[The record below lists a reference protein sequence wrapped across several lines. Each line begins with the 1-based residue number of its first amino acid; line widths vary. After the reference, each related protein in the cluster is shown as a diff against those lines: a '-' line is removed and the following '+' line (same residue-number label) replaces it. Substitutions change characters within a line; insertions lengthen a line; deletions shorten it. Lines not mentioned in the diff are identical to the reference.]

1 MTSAF
6 KILWVDDE
14 IDLLTPYFHFL
25 NGKGYDLS
33 SVSNGTDAIELISSN
48 NYDLIILD
56 ENMPG
61 LSGLHVLDEV
71 KKMKPLLPV
80 IMVTKSEEENIMN
93 SAIGS
98 NIADYLI
105 KPVNPNQLLL
115 SIKKI
120 TDKSRLVSEKSLQQY
135 QGEFNQLS
143 REIMFAEGIEDWK
156 NIYKKIIYYEQQ
168 LEKTDNESMMSVL
181 DSQRIE
187 ANNLFSKHIK
197 NNYLDW
203 FSGKGNALPLM
214 SANLLSKKFFPLAQK
229 EEKIALILIDNLRFD
244 HWDAISKF
252 FYNDCHIDTDL
263 YMSILPTTT
272 SYARNAIF
280 SGLMPS
286 EIEKIYPEIWKND
299 DDEGLKNLYEEDL
312 FKKQC
317 QRLGLT
323 EPFFF
328 KKIIANHDGK
338 SFLESINNTLNKFS
352 KGIII
357 YNFIDILS
365 HSQTESRTMRELAN
379 TDQAY
384 RSLVV
389 SWFEHSPLY
398 DIMKKLTEEGYTLFV
413 TTDHGSIRVD
423 NPVKVVGERNLN
435 TNLRYKQGRNL
446 NYPVKEVFEIREP
459 VKAYLPRTMVTASY
473 IFTMNNDFFAYP
485 NNFSQYVGLY
495 RNTFQHGGIS
505 MDEMLIPYS
514 VIKPKK

>member
-25 NGKGYDLS
+25 NQKGYDLS

-48 NYDLIILD
+48 NYDLVILD
-56 ENMPG
+56 EHMPG
-61 LSGLHVLDEV
+61 LDGLHVLDEI
-71 KKMKPLLPV
+71 KKIKPFLPI

-98 NIADYLI
+98 NIVDYLI

-135 QGEFNQLS
+135 QNEFNQLS
-143 REIMFAEGIEDWK
+143 QEIAFAKKLNDWK
-156 NIYKKIIYYEQQ
+156 NIYKKLVYYEQQ
-168 LEKTDNESMMSVL
+168 LEETGNYSMLPVL
-181 DSQRIE
+181 ASQKNE
-187 ANNLFSKHIK
+187 ANNIFSKYIS
-197 NNYLDW
+197 NNYLNW
-203 FSGKGNALPLM
+203 FSEKSNELPLM
-214 SANLLSKKFFPLAQK
+214 SANLLLKKFFPLAKK
-229 EEKIALILIDNLRFD
+229 EKKIVLILIDNLRFD
-244 HWDAISKF
+244 HWNAISKF
-252 FYNDCHIDTDL
+252 FYTDCFVNTDL
-263 YMSILPTTT
+263 YISILPTTT

-286 EIEKIYPEIWKND
+286 EIEKIYPDIWKND

-317 QRLGLT
+317 HRLGLT
-323 EPFFF
+323 EHFFF
-328 KKIIANHDGK
+328 KKIIKNHDGK
-338 SFLESINNTLNKFS
+338 SFFENINDTLKKFS

-365 HSQTESRTMRELAN
+365 HSQTESNTIRELAS

-384 RSLVV
+384 RSIVV

-398 DIMKKLTEEGYTLFV
+398 DIMKKLIEEEYTLFV
-413 TTDHGSIRVD
+413 TTDHGSIRID
-423 NPVKVVGERNLN
+423 NPVKVIGERNLN

-446 NYPVKEVFEIREP
+446 NYPAKEVFVIKDP
-459 VKAYLPRTMVTASY
+459 AKAYLPRTMVTASY
-473 IFTMNNDFFAYP
+473 IFAMKNDFFVYP
-485 NNFSQYVGLY
+485 NNYNQYVKLY
-495 RNTFQHGGIS
+495 KNTFQHGGIS

-514 VIKPKK
+514 VIKSK